1 MAHAF
6 ADYWGV
12 HVDPRVRRLVTEN
25 TAFEKE
31 QFGVAADATAEV
43 QQYNLKTTDIRVE
56 KRTTSFVALN
66 DIDGITLAMHV
77 GDSWWADE
85 FKALFGG
92 TAPAYQEFEGS
103 FDKDTSTFTLTKGIN
118 FDGGYNATDLDPAIS
133 FTTTDWQ
140 DSMFKEW
147 GITTV
152 NNQDGTQTVV
162 KEEWYHKEIR
172 NLGVWS
178 HDTRQWYEISAEAMA
193 DPTSATREAGIRTE
207 TNEFIS
213 PTDITE
219 TLYCIRECL
228 DGAKVQQTFTDA
240 LSMFGGNGGG
250 QEGRKWAAKKAR
262 QWAAKKAATWV
273 AEAEA
278 ITAS

>member
-1 MAHAF
+1 M
-6 ADYWGV
+6 
-12 HVDPRVRRLVTEN
+12 TEN

-118 FDGGYNATDLDPAIS
+118 FDRGYEATDLDPAIS

-140 DSMFKEW
+140 DNMFKEW
-147 GITTV
+147 GLTTAT
-152 NNQDGTQTVV
+152 NEDGTTTTT
-162 KEEWYHKEIR
+162 KEWYHKEIR
-172 NLGVWS
+172 NLGVGHTILVSGTKFRQKQWRIQPLPHAKRVFMLRPMNSS
-178 HDTRQWYEISAEAMA
+178 HPQ
-193 DPTSATREAGIRTE
+193 
-207 TNEFIS
+207 IS
-213 PTDITE
+213 PKH
-219 TLYCIRECL
+219 CI
-228 DGAKVQQTFTDA
+228 AFA
-240 LSMFGGNGGG
+240 N
-250 QEGRKWAAKKAR
+250 A
-262 QWAAKKAATWV
+262 
-273 AEAEA
+273 
-278 ITAS
+278 